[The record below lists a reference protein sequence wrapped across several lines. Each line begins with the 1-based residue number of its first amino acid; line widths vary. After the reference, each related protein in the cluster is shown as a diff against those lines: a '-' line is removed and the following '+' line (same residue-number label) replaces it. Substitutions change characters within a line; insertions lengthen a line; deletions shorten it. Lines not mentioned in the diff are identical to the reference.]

1 MASATRRG
9 QPTARSLHTH
19 THTQHTHSLTR
30 PTAGLSACSSPSFG
44 RKSKRRDKTAVQQDT
59 NTAVEQKAPSEQTA
73 SRGVR
78 AKTKSEEVAGPL
90 VFSEIGKSAVRPLF
104 TTPTLGSL
112 LEDEEAVLVAECHR
126 AATVA
131 ARLLTLTLTLTSYNP
146 FSSSFSS
153 PSSPLPYASA
163 SSVHES
169 A

>member
-19 THTQHTHSLTR
+19 THTQHTHSLTH

-73 SRGVR
+73 SRKVR
-78 AKTKSEEVAGPL
+78 AKTL
-90 VFSEIGKSAVRPLF
+90 VFSEIGKSGMRPLF

-131 ARLLTLTLTLTSYNP
+131 ARLLTLTLTLCN
-146 FSSSFSS
+146 
-153 PSSPLPYASA
+153 
-163 SSVHES
+163 
-169 A
+169 